1 VPAGFPGYTGYLI
14 CEGGKMMESKP
25 QLHNLTTEER
35 NQASLHID
43 TFSTEEIVTFITQ
56 EDQQVIEAVQREI
69 PRIVAAADLL
79 TEVFKRGGRIFY
91 MGAGTSGRLG
101 VLDAAE
107 LLPTF
112 GVGEDRVKAM
122 IAGGHRAMFVPV
134 EKAEDDQEGGLADFL
149 GQNPTKDDALLGITA
164 SGRTPY
170 VLAPMRRAKEM
181 GLTTI
186 GLTCNGNSELSTI
199 ADITIAPIVGP
210 EVVTGST
217 RMKAGTVQK
226 IVLNTLSTTVMIKIG
241 KVYQNLMVD
250 MIPTN
255 AKLMVRAQRIVGEV
269 TGASQ
274 EDVCQALELSSYNIK
289 ASIVMLEAGCDL
301 QTAQDLLTRAE
312 GVVGRAL
319 QIVSNEQGRA
329 TSGQTGD

>member
-1 VPAGFPGYTGYLI
+1 
-14 CEGGKMMESKP
+14 MESKP
-25 QLHNLTTEER
+25 ELRNLTTEER

-43 TFSTEEIVTFITQ
+43 TFSTTEIVSFITQ
-56 EDQQVIEAVQREI
+56 EDQQVIDAVRREI
-69 PRIVAAADLL
+69 PRIVEAADRL
-79 TEVFKRGGRIFY
+79 TEVFKRGGRILY

-112 GVGEDRVKAM
+112 GVGEDRVKAL
-122 IAGGHRAMFVPV
+122 IAGGQRAMFVSV
-134 EKAEDDQEGGLADFL
+134 EQAEDDYRGGLEDFL
-149 GQNPTKDDALLGITA
+149 AENPTANDALVGITA

-170 VLAPMRRAKEM
+170 VLAPMQRAKEM
-181 GLTTI
+181 GLVTI
-186 GLTCNGNSELSTI
+186 GLTCNGDSELSRI
-199 ADITIAPIVGP
+199 ADITIAPVVGP

-217 RMKAGTVQK
+217 RMKAGTAQK

-255 AKLMVRAQRIVGEV
+255 AKLMVRAERIVQEV
-269 TGASQ
+269 TAAPLEQVRQVLEASN
-274 EDVCQALELSSYNIK
+274 YNIK
-289 ASIVMLEAGCDL
+289 AAIVMLEAGCTL
-301 QTAQDLLTRAE
+301 QAAQDLLTRAE

-319 QIVSNEQGRA
+319 QLVAGEGRSVS
-329 TSGQTGD
+329 SG

>member
-1 VPAGFPGYTGYLI
+1 
-14 CEGGKMMESKP
+14 MESKP
-25 QLHNLTTEER
+25 ELKNLTTEER
-35 NQASLHID
+35 NQATLNID
-43 TFSTEEIVTFITQ
+43 TFSTTEIVTFITQ

-69 PRIVAAADLL
+69 PQIVAAADLL
-79 TEVFKRGGRIFY
+79 TKVFKRGGRIFY

-112 GVGEDRVKAM
+112 GVGEDRVKAL
-122 IAGGHRAMFVPV
+122 IAGGERAMFVPV
-134 EKAEDDQEGGLADFL
+134 EKAEDDHNSGLKDFL
-149 GQNPTKDDALLGITA
+149 AETPTESDALLGITA

-170 VLAPMRRAKEM
+170 VLAPMRKAKEM
-181 GLTTI
+181 GLATI
-186 GLTCNGNSELSTI
+186 GLTCNGDSELSKI
-199 ADITIAPIVGP
+199 ADITIAPVVGP

-217 RMKAGTVQK
+217 RMKAGTAQK

-250 MIPTN
+250 MLPTN
-255 AKLMVRAQRIVGEV
+255 AKLVVRAEHIVKEV
-269 TGASQ
+269 TGASLS
-274 EDVCQALELSSYNIK
+274 EVRQALEASSYNIK

-301 QTAQDLLTRAE
+301 KAAQELLTQAE

-319 QIVSNEQGRA
+319 QIVSGEGRCA
-329 TSGQTGD
+329 SSG

>member
-1 VPAGFPGYTGYLI
+1 
-14 CEGGKMMESKP
+14 MESKP
-25 QLHNLTTEER
+25 ELRNLTTEER

-43 TFSTEEIVTFITQ
+43 TFSTTEIVSFITQ
-56 EDQQVIEAVQREI
+56 EDQQVIDAVRREI
-69 PRIVAAADLL
+69 PRIVEAADRL
-79 TEVFKRGGRIFY
+79 TEVFKRGGRILY

-112 GVGEDRVKAM
+112 GVGEDRVKAL
-122 IAGGHRAMFVPV
+122 IAGGQRAMFVPV
-134 EKAEDDQEGGLADFL
+134 EQAEDDYRGGLEDFL
-149 GQNPTKDDALLGITA
+149 AENPTANDALVGITA

-170 VLAPMRRAKEM
+170 VLAPMQRAKEM
-181 GLTTI
+181 GLVTI
-186 GLTCNGNSELSTI
+186 GLTCNGDSELSRI
-199 ADITIAPIVGP
+199 ADITIAPVVGP

-217 RMKAGTVQK
+217 RMKAGTAQK

-255 AKLMVRAQRIVGEV
+255 AKLMVRAERIVQEV
-269 TGASQ
+269 TAAPLERVRQVLEASN
-274 EDVCQALELSSYNIK
+274 YNIK
-289 ASIVMLEAGCDL
+289 AAIVMLEAGCTL
-301 QTAQDLLTRAE
+301 QAAQDLLTRAE

-319 QIVSNEQGRA
+319 QLVAGEGRSVS
-329 TSGQTGD
+329 SG

>member
-1 VPAGFPGYTGYLI
+1 
-14 CEGGKMMESKP
+14 MESKP
-25 QLHNLTTEER
+25 ELRNLTTEER

-43 TFSTEEIVTFITQ
+43 TFSTTEIVSFITQ
-56 EDQQVIEAVQREI
+56 EDQQVIDAVRREI
-69 PRIVAAADLL
+69 PRIVEAADRL
-79 TEVFKRGGRIFY
+79 TEVFKRGGRILY

-112 GVGEDRVKAM
+112 GVGEDRVKAL
-122 IAGGHRAMFVPV
+122 IAGGQRAMFVPV
-134 EKAEDDQEGGLADFL
+134 EQAEDDCRGGLEDFL
-149 GQNPTKDDALLGITA
+149 AENPTANDALVGITA

-170 VLAPMRRAKEM
+170 VLAPMQRAKEM
-181 GLTTI
+181 GLVTI
-186 GLTCNGNSELSTI
+186 GLTCNGDSELSRI
-199 ADITIAPIVGP
+199 ADITIAPVVGP

-217 RMKAGTVQK
+217 RMKAGTAQK

-255 AKLMVRAQRIVGEV
+255 AKLMVRAERIVQEV
-269 TGASQ
+269 TAAPLEQVRQVLEASN
-274 EDVCQALELSSYNIK
+274 YNIK
-289 ASIVMLEAGCDL
+289 AAIVMLEAGCTL
-301 QTAQDLLTRAE
+301 QAAQDLLTRAE

-319 QIVSNEQGRA
+319 QLVAGEGRSVS
-329 TSGQTGD
+329 SG

>member
-1 VPAGFPGYTGYLI
+1 
-14 CEGGKMMESKP
+14 MESKP
-25 QLHNLTTEER
+25 ELRNLTTEER

-43 TFSTEEIVTFITQ
+43 TFSTPEIVSFITQ
-56 EDQQVIEAVQREI
+56 EDQQVIDAVRREI
-69 PRIVAAADLL
+69 PRIVEAADRL
-79 TEVFKRGGRIFY
+79 TEVFKRGGRILY

-112 GVGEDRVKAM
+112 GVGEDRVKAL
-122 IAGGHRAMFVPV
+122 IAGGQRAMFVPV
-134 EKAEDDQEGGLADFL
+134 EQAEDDYRGGLEDFL
-149 GQNPTKDDALLGITA
+149 AENPTANDALVGITA

-170 VLAPMRRAKEM
+170 VLAPMQRAKEM
-181 GLTTI
+181 GLVTI
-186 GLTCNGNSELSTI
+186 GLTCNGDSELSRI
-199 ADITIAPIVGP
+199 ADITIAPVVGP

-217 RMKAGTVQK
+217 RMKAGTAQK

-255 AKLMVRAQRIVGEV
+255 AKLMVRAERIVQEV
-269 TGASQ
+269 TAAPLEQVRQVLEASN
-274 EDVCQALELSSYNIK
+274 YNIK
-289 ASIVMLEAGCDL
+289 AAIVMLEAGCTL
-301 QTAQDLLTRAE
+301 QAAQDLLTRAE

-319 QIVSNEQGRA
+319 QLVTGEGRSVS
-329 TSGQTGD
+329 SG